1 MEAVSISE
9 KQAAEAAEVDLEE
22 QVKRTD
28 EQLDMMSWKMDNVEK
43 QLEVPG
49 APEEAVIHL
58 MKSVTEVRQDYHQ
71 LRRELVEVQALQRE
85 LSGRLRTQLRLVHTK
100 FARLRQRLVE
110 ATPPH

>member
-58 MKSVTEVRQDYHQ
+58 MKSVTE
-71 LRRELVEVQALQRE
+71 LLQFRCARTTTSCAASWSRSR
-85 LSGRLRTQLRLVHTK
+85 LYSGSSP
-100 FARLRQRLVE
+100 AG
-110 ATPPH
+110 

>member
-58 MKSVTEVRQDYHQ
+58 MKSVTEVSPMSRDKPMYNKTI
-71 LRRELVEVQALQRE
+71 LVLKETYFLINKIR
-85 LSGRLRTQLRLVHTK
+85 ST
-100 FARLRQRLVE
+100 
-110 ATPPH
+110 